1 MLTKALKWGNS
12 LAVRLPRVL
21 SRECG
26 IEENTSVEVVGRK
39 GQIVITPAV
48 HKYSLKEL
56 LSGVTKENLHN
67 EFDTG
72 RPVGR
77 EAI

>member
-12 LAVRLPRVL
+12 LAVRLPSVL

-26 IEENTSVEVVGRK
+26 IEENTSVEIVGRN
-39 GQIVITPAV
+39 GQIVITPADR
-48 HKYSLKEL
+48 KYSLDEL
-56 LSGVTKENLHN
+56 LSGVNKENLHN

-77 EAI
+77 EAM

>member
-12 LAVRLPRVL
+12 LAVRLPSVL

-26 IEENTSVEVVGRK
+26 IEENTSVEVVGRN
-39 GQIVITPAV
+39 GQVVITPAV
-48 HKYSLKEL
+48 RKYSLAEL
-56 LSGVTKENLHN
+56 LSGVTKENPHD

-77 EAI
+77 EAL

>member
-12 LAVRLPRVL
+12 LAVRLPSVL

-26 IEENTSVEVVGRK
+26 IEENTSVEVVEK
-39 GQIVITPAV
+39 NGQIVITPAV
-48 HKYSLKEL
+48 RKYSLEDL
-56 LSGVTKENLHN
+56 LSGVTRENLHN

-77 EAI
+77 EAL